1 MKHARPRRIFE
12 QLGDSGRDKV
22 RAHHVNRPGC
32 ITGNHRRE
40 ASIEKPYRVVD
51 RVEAAHSA
59 GGRIADDDAES
70 NQNQRELI
78 HRVADHL
85 LHFGLRLLVTIDE
98 AVSCVTVVR
107 LGEVTS
113 TSTTYINGAQERA
126 TLQ

>member
-1 MKHARPRRIFE
+1 MKHARPRGIFE
-12 QLGDSGRDKV
+12 QLKDSGGDKV
-22 RAHHVNRPGC
+22 RAYHVNRPC
-32 ITGNHRRE
+32 WLTGNHRRE

-78 HRVADHL
+78 HRLPDHL
-85 LHFGLRLLVTIDE
+85 LHFGLRLLVTVDE
-98 AVSCVTVVR
+98 AVPRVTVVR

-113 TSTTYINGAQERA
+113 TFPAYIHSAQERA
-126 TLQ
+126 ALQ